1 MAGTIICYG
10 DSNTF
15 GYDSRVGTE
24 GRFPKEIRWTGILDD
39 RTEYKVKNHGIC
51 GRCIPEMTGQM
62 DFICKQIKS
71 WAKKAAPIWLF
82 LMLGTNDI
90 LNAAEPSAEKTA
102 EKMKHFLERLQETP
116 EVSEGKIELC
126 LLVPP
131 MMKRG
136 SWVSDDRIVTESR
149 KIGELYGALAEQLGI
164 KCINCGKW
172 ELSLLYDGVHLS
184 EEGHAEFA
192 EKLIS
197 EPEAFE
203 LDIKGYL

>member
-15 GYDSRVGTE
+15 GYDSRMGTE

-51 GRCIPEMTGQM
+51 GRCIPETTGQM

-90 LNAAEPSAEKTA
+90 LNAAEPS
-102 EKMKHFLERLQETP
+102 

-131 MMKRG
+131 VMKRG
-136 SWVSDDRIVTESR
+136 SWVSDDRIVEESQ
-149 KIGELYGALAEQLGI
+149 KLGSLYEILAEQLGI

-184 EEGHAEFA
+184 EEGHAEFVEYLIA
-192 EKLIS
+192 ELGM
-197 EPEAFE
+197 FE
-203 LDIKGYL
+203 SGIV